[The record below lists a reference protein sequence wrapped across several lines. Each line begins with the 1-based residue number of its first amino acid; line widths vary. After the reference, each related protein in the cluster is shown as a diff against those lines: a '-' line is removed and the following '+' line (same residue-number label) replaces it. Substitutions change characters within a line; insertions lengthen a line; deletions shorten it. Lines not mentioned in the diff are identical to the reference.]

1 MSDIRVVG
9 ASTPTR
15 LTSDGNFI
23 SPRGLR
29 DGTVVVTPLEMA
41 LSVEGRM
48 FTAQNGDETTP
59 LTFLA
64 LAANRPDAWLRA
76 QGSAAI
82 VLPTI
87 TVTLEAAAGTV
98 TEIDVR
104 IADNDIGNGT
114 STAATVGP
122 YPTNTGGALSANT
135 ICRHLATGDTTAGT
149 NERTVWRLTIP
160 FANATTEGNQLPTFD
175 ITPAMMGY
183 PILKGG
189 AGSIMVYIS
198 ATTTQATG
206 FVTWKWGEV
215 PNNSIY

>member
-9 ASTPTR
+9 AVTPTR
-15 LTSDGNFI
+15 KTADDGFI
-23 SPRGLR
+23 SPRALR
-29 DGTVVVTPLEMA
+29 DGTLVTTPLESA
-41 LSVEGRM
+41 LSFEGRM

-76 QGSAAI
+76 QGSTAI
-82 VLPTI
+82 ILPTI
-87 TVTLEAAAGTV
+87 TITLEAAAGTV
-98 TEIDVR
+98 TEIDIR

-122 YPTNTGGALSANT
+122 FPTNTGGALSAT
-135 ICRHLATGDTTAGT
+135 ALCRHLATADTTAGT
-149 NERTVWRLTIP
+149 NERSVWRLTIP
-160 FANATTEGNQLPTFD
+160 FAQATTEGNGQPTWD

-183 PILKGG
+183 PVLKGG

-215 PNNSIY
+215 PNNFIY